1 MLLHDHGDDDDDDG
15 DDDDDDDDDD
25 GDDDDDDDFKSDLID
40 VNWVTVGLQHQ
51 IASIAASP
59 PELARLVYE
68 YSCNIL

>member
-1 MLLHDHGDDDDDDG
+1 MLFHDHDDDDN
-15 DDDDDDDDDD
+15 
-25 GDDDDDDDFKSDLID
+25 DDDDDFKSDLID
-40 VNWVTVGLQHQ
+40 VNWVKVGLQHQ